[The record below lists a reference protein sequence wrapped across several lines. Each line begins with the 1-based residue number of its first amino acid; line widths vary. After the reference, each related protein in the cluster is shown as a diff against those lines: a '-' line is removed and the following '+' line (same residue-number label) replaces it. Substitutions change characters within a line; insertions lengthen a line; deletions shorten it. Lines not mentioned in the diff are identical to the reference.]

1 MNQYMS
7 HVTDASFEED
17 VLKSAGPVLVDFW
30 AQWCGPCRVMAPIF
44 NALADDMQ
52 GRAQFGEVDLDKSPD
67 LALRYGVQS
76 IPTVLLFKD
85 GMVIDRLVA
94 AVPKQDLLNFV
105 SQHSA

>member
-1 MNQYMS
+1 MFACLITAFDRRDTVAIWS
-7 HVTDASFEED
+7 GR
-17 VLKSAGPVLVDFW
+17 LW

-67 LALRYGVQS
+67 LAVRYGVQS
-76 IPTVLLFKD
+76 IPTVLLFKN
-85 GMVIDRLVA
+85 GMVIDRLVG
-94 AVPKQDLLNFV
+94 AVPKQNLLNFV

>member
-1 MNQYMS
+1 MLKALNNDNFDAELGQAS
-7 HVTDASFEED
+7 HVYA
-17 VLKSAGPVLVDFW
+17 VRFW

-67 LALRYGVQS
+67 LAVRYGVQS

-85 GMVIDRLVA
+85 GMVIDRLVG
-94 AVPKQDLLNFV
+94 AVPKQNLLNFV